1 MAQVAVEREFG
12 GEEDKTRAELLQHRA
27 RINSGRATSP
37 SWCASCG
44 GLAKRMASAAVDL
57 KAKLLARALEFL
69 TLVDCVDDGMLRA
82 FFLNCSQGIVS
93 LARIIVS
100 SNGMSILQVPLNARC
115 RAAVAARP
123 AA

>member
-1 MAQVAVEREFG
+1 
-12 GEEDKTRAELLQHRA
+12 
-27 RINSGRATSP
+27 
-37 SWCASCG
+37 
-44 GLAKRMASAAVDL
+44 MASAAVDL

-69 TLVDCVDDGMLRA
+69 TLVDCVDDEMLRA
-82 FFLNCSQGIVS
+82 FFMNCSQGIVS

-100 SNGMSILQVPLNARC
+100 SGGMSILQVPLIARC